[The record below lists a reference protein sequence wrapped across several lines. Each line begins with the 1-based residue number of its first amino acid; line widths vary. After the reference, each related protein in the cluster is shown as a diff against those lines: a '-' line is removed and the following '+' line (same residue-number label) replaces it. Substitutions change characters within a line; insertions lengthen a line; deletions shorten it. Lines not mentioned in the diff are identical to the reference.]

1 MTWGS
6 QAGCLTEQRV
16 PTPTALQ
23 LSSHTPLISS
33 TPVTMPLPI
42 VNQLEPPSLC
52 VCVCMYV
59 QASAIL
65 LVKGPPLILL
75 VPCLQPGA
83 QCLPCTGSAKTTSRM
98 TNSRRQPEEAGT
110 MKRGCG
116 VHHPSLSTL
125 LYKQAIQGKQPCS
138 GWETAEGDVPCL
150 ATGWL
155 VQACPVPHRD
165 KPEVGLLPSPNMA
178 KSRVEWCMCMCVRW

>member
-23 LSSHTPLISS
+23 LSSPTPLISS
-33 TPVTMPLPI
+33 TPVTMPLPT

-52 VCVCMYV
+52 VCVYV
-59 QASAIL
+59 RASECNSSSV
-65 LVKGPPLILL
+65 VKGPPLILL

-83 QCLPCTGSAKTTSRM
+83 QCLPCTGSARTTSRM

-125 LYKQAIQGKQPCS
+125 LYKQATRGSSPVLGGKQQR
-138 GWETAEGDVPCL
+138 VM
-150 ATGWL
+150 
-155 VQACPVPHRD
+155 
-165 KPEVGLLPSPNMA
+165 SPA
-178 KSRVEWCMCMCVRW
+178 WPQDS